1 MGFNPARPTYT
12 LPFAGTDYALTGT
25 MAMVEAVE
33 QSLNRGI
40 TQIAVGVINDMPAR
54 ELVALISALL
64 NACGYAVTGRAVADG
79 LWETVGLRGDAN
91 QILRVH
97 VYSFLG
103 ICLAPPEQREAKAKS
118 VGELIGKLV
127 SPGPNTSASASA
139 S

>member
-1 MGFNPARPTYT
+1 MAFNPARPTYT

-33 QSLNRGI
+33 QALNRGI
-40 TQIAVGVINDMPAR
+40 TQIAVGVIHDLPTR

-64 NACGYAVTGRAVADG
+64 TACGHPATSQAVAAG
-79 LWETVGLRGDAN
+79 LWDTVGLRGDAN

-97 VYSFLG
+97 LYSFLS
-103 ICLAPPEQREAKAKS
+103 ICLAPPEQREAKARS
-118 VGELIGKLV
+118 AGEWIGKLV